1 MLLLLLWWAGRIE
14 VPWWRVPLL
23 RVASLDDTGS
33 LKQLNPTTEILNHLS
48 KQSINILVC
57 VCVFFLLL
65 FSLSRHISTLRPSPV
80 SQRLIHSPSVM
91 CDVESLQESLEGP
104 PHDLRD
110 WITLFS
116 FFLSLSLSLLSLW
129 FSYFWLFRVATHRA
143 EPIGNSALI
152 TRWMRADWLIEIINT
167 WQWWTSSSFQFLPF
181 SFSSTRCWNL
191 DVWHSKR
198 WKGSA
203 LNIQFRPF
211 HQVQLIVAV
220 RVYWFRFV
228 STCVHAEYGNAERE
242 QNRVQVIFNFYL
254 FFGSPVAKCI
264 FMEKTPW
271 FFRLGIAP
279 NRKQHTRARRPV
291 FFFFHRSKKGNRV
304 LPKCR
309 SFHLSILFRC
319 KFSRGGGAVQP
330 AASTKVLLCRDVSLS
345 INFKLL
351 IGNFGR
357 LEVSERGENKERLF
371 WSTQTRFSTKRKYGS
386 VR

>member
-1 MLLLLLWWAGRIE
+1 
-14 VPWWRVPLL
+14 
-23 RVASLDDTGS
+23 
-33 LKQLNPTTEILNHLS
+33 
-48 KQSINILVC
+48 
-57 VCVFFLLL
+57 
-65 FSLSRHISTLRPSPV
+65 
-80 SQRLIHSPSVM
+80 M

-319 KFSRGGGAVQP
+319 KFSRGGGGPSSQQLAQKYYCVVMFP
-330 AASTKVLLCRDVSLS
+330 FLSTLNCW
-345 INFKLL
+345 
-351 IGNFGR
+351 
-357 LEVSERGENKERLF
+357 LETLEDLKWARGEKI
-371 WSTQTRFSTKRKYGS
+371 KRGS
-386 VR
+386 FGPLKRVSRQNENMDRSDR